1 MLKRTFDI
9 IFSFLGLLLL
19 TPFIIIISIIIK
31 AGSTGPAFYIQSRV
45 GRNNKDFGL
54 YKFRSMKKE
63 SDRSGLLTVGDRDP
77 RITGAG
83 YYLRK
88 YKLDEIPQLL
98 NVFKGDMS
106 FVGPRPE
113 VRKYV
118 DLYSEEQMKVLKVRP
133 GITDPA
139 SIKYRNENE
148 LLADAENPEKYY
160 VNEIMPDKIRINLEY
175 LNDRSFFS
183 DVKIILKTLKALVK

>member
-118 DLYSEEQMKVLKVRP
+118 VLYSEEQMKVLNVRP

-148 LLADAENPEKYY
+148 LLAGAENPEKYY

>member
-1 MLKRTFDI
+1 LLKRTFDI
-9 IFSFLGLLLL
+9 IFSFLGLLFLS
-19 TPFIIIISIIIK
+19 PFILIISLIVL
-31 AGSTGPAFYIQSRV
+31 AGSKGPAFFIQSRV

-54 YKFRSMKKE
+54 YKFRTMKTD
-63 SDRSGLLTVGDRDP
+63 SDRSGLLTVGNRDP
-77 RITGAG
+77 RITKAG

-98 NVFKGDMS
+98 NVLTGDMS

-118 DLYSEEQMKVLKVRP
+118 DMYSVEQKNILNVRP
-133 GITDPA
+133 GITDLA

-148 LLADAENPEKYY
+148 LLAGADDPEKYY
-160 VNEIMPDKIRINLEY
+160 INEIMPDKIRINLEY
-175 LNDRSFFS
+175 ISDRSILK
-183 DVKIILKTLKALVK
+183 DIKIILKTLKALLT

>member
-9 IFSFLGLLLL
+9 IFSFLGLLFLS
-19 TPFIIIISIIIK
+19 PFILIISLIVL
-31 AGSTGPAFYIQSRV
+31 AGSKGPAFFIQSRV

-54 YKFRSMKKE
+54 YKFRTMKTD
-63 SDRSGLLTVGDRDP
+63 SDRSGLLTVGNRDP
-77 RITGAG
+77 RITNAG

-98 NVFKGDMS
+98 NVLTGDMS

-118 DLYSEEQMKVLKVRP
+118 DMYSVEQKNILNVRP
-133 GITDPA
+133 GITDLA

-148 LLADAENPEKYY
+148 LLAGADDPEKYY
-160 VNEIMPDKIRINLEY
+160 INEIMPDKIRINLEY
-175 LNDRSFFS
+175 ISDRSILK
-183 DVKIILKTLKALVK
+183 DIKIILKTLKALLT

>member
-1 MLKRTFDI
+1 LLKRTFDI

-118 DLYSEEQMKVLKVRP
+118 VLYSEEQMKVLNVRP

-148 LLADAENPEKYY
+148 LLAGAENPEKYY

>member
-9 IFSFLGLLLL
+9 IFSFLGLLFLS
-19 TPFIIIISIIIK
+19 PFILIISLLVK
-31 AGSTGPAFYIQSRV
+31 AGSKGTAFFIQYRV
-45 GRNNKDFGL
+45 GRDNIDFGL
-54 YKFRSMKKE
+54 YKFRTMKTD
-63 SDRSGLLTVGDRDP
+63 SDRSGLLTVGNRDP
-77 RITGAG
+77 RITNAG

-98 NVFKGDMS
+98 NVLTGDMS

-118 DLYSEEQMKVLKVRP
+118 DMYSVEQKNILKVRP
-133 GITDPA
+133 GITDLA

-148 LLADAENPEKYY
+148 LLADADDPEKYY
-160 VNEIMPDKIRINLEY
+160 INEIMPDKIKINLEY
-175 LNDRSFFS
+175 ISDRSLFK
-183 DVKIILKTLKALVK
+183 DIKIILKTLKALLI